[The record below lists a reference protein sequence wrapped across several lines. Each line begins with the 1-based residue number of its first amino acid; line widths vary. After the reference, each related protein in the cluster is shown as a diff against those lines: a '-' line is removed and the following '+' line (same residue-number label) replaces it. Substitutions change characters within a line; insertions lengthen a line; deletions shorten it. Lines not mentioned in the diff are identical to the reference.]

1 MIRFQPFGQ
10 VMSIADTGASAGTT
24 KSWVA
29 SCISSRSGMEP
40 GCGKKLHVSKF
51 GARRFIPGCSNEIPG
66 RFRQCILR
74 FHGWRDT
81 SHTTTRRNDGLHPT
95 TRASERANAG
105 APRVG
110 PTTHGASF
118 KTDKPE
124 SQSAAHS
131 NFDRSLSLATL
142 VTGNSIPAWSRITLT
157 MRFKILLW
165 TLIPRLQRW
174 QARIKPLNWSGF
186 YTIE

>member
-110 PTTHGASF
+110 PTNTWSEFRSRQTRFSISSALEFRSVAIACHLSYGQFYYCLEPRRSCDAIQNIAVD
-118 KTDKPE
+118 TDPRP
-124 SQSAAHS
+124 SAVAGQ
-131 NFDRSLSLATL
+131 DQTTQMVGSLYL
-142 VTGNSIPAWSRITLT
+142 
-157 MRFKILLW
+157 
-165 TLIPRLQRW
+165 
-174 QARIKPLNWSGF
+174 
-186 YTIE
+186 